1 MVLDCALD
9 TAPVGAYLVLTLAL
23 WILLLKHV

>member
-1 MVLDCALD
+1 MKLDCGLD

-23 WILLLKHV
+23 WILLLRHV